1 MLIASTSNFMATNA
15 APEPAGSPN
24 QKPDVPLQPLV
35 VQPGPAR
42 KLSEDLT
49 VLLREF
55 EVETVTLREVMAVMH
70 GRGYLLLVI
79 LLALPFATPIPLP
92 GLSTPFGSIIA
103 LIGARLALGKKPWL
117 PAKLL
122 DVRLA
127 PRLFAKVFAAA
138 RTILR
143 GFEYFLRPRLLTFT
157 GTTIAQRL
165 HAASI
170 LFAALLLLLP
180 LPLPFS
186 NTLPAFSILL
196 LAAGLIERDGVFI
209 LAGHVALLLALAY
222 IIIVGVAGVEGLE
235 AIWHWLRR

>member
-1 MLIASTSNFMATNA
+1 MATNA
-15 APEPAGSPN
+15 APEPAGSSHRPPGLSA
-24 QKPDVPLQPLV
+24 QALV
-35 VQPGPAR
+35 VQPGPPR

-103 LIGARLALGKKPWL
+103 LLGTRLALGKKPWL

-138 RTILR
+138 RAILR
-143 GFEYFLRPRLLTFT
+143 GFEYFLRPRLPAFT
-157 GTTIAQRL
+157 ATAIAQQL
-165 HAASI
+165 HAVSI

-186 NTLPAFSILL
+186 NTLPAFSILF
-196 LAAGLIERDGVFI
+196 LAAGLVERDGVFL
-209 LAGHVALLLALAY
+209 LAGHIALVLALAY
-222 IIIVGVAGVEGLE
+222 IILAGIAGVEGVE
-235 AIWHWLRR
+235 AIWHWLRG